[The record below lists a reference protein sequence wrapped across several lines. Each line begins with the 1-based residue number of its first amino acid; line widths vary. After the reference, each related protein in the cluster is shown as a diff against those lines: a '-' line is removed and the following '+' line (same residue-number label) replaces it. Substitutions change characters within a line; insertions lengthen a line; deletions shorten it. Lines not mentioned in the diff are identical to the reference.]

1 MSYRNY
7 EVSILFN
14 DQAKTKLDLPEK
26 IYATVIDPTVLIT
39 NPYGTIPPD
48 VKILW
53 IMELADESYTEST
66 SFNSEPLWKSKN
78 GVENEKEDL
87 LSEFYYQLYQMHG
100 VTKDDCIVSIHLMRN
115 EP

>member
-14 DQAKTKLDLPEK
+14 DEARTKLDLPDK

-39 NPYGTIPPD
+39 NPYGIIPPGI
-48 VKILW
+48 KILW
-53 IMELADESYTEST
+53 IMELSDESYIESI
-66 SFNSEPLWKSKN
+66 SFSSDPLWKSKN

-87 LSEFYYQLYQMHG
+87 LIEFYNQLYQMHG
-100 VTKDDCIVSIHLMRN
+100 VSKDDCVVIINLRRD